1 MTATT
6 PLHRPAPR
14 RAFTLV
20 ELLVVIAIIGVLVSL
35 LLPAVQAAREAA
47 RRTQCVNNMKQF
59 GIAVHS
65 YHDAKKKLPSSVRP
79 FAASTIRAGA
89 FVLMLPYLER
99 SDLFD
104 QYDFNVTWSHVNNV
118 PISATRISSYE
129 CPSSPSVGGKDHNP
143 DGVTPSTPWAPLV
156 ANGDY
161 GASLGVHPGLVA
173 IGQALTPIV
182 PVQGSTSVSSTNERP
197 TNGFLPKNSALNF
210 GHVTDGL
217 SNTIAI
223 IESAGR
229 PFVYRRGA
237 QLDSDPGKHRV
248 NAGGWVR
255 PASDIL
261 FAGTNAAGDVS
272 PGQYVGRANGS
283 DQGIYSYGGTGYV
296 EEGWGT
302 EGNSQPYAFHN
313 GVLNL
318 TMGDGAVRSISTD
331 VNFGIFAALV
341 TRNGAGS
348 SGTPP
353 NVIYKEPI
361 LENVF

>member
-1 MTATT
+1 MNDS
-6 PLHRPAPR
+6 LPAAPPSR
-14 RAFTLV
+14 RGFTLV
-20 ELLVVIAIIGVLVSL
+20 ELLVVMAILGTLVAL

-47 RRTQCVNNMKQF
+47 RRSQCMNNMKQF
-59 GIAVHS
+59 GIAIHS

-99 SDLFD
+99 SDLYD
-104 QYDFNVTWSHVNNV
+104 QYDFNVTWSHPNNL
-118 PISATRISSYE
+118 PISSTRIATYE

-143 DGVTPSTPWAPLV
+143 DGVTPGTTWTPIV

-161 GASLGVHPGLVA
+161 GASVGVHPGLVA
-173 IGQALTPIV
+173 IGQALNPVV
-182 PVQGSTSVSSTNERP
+182 PVQGSFSLSSTPDKP

-217 SNTIAI
+217 SNTIAV

-229 PFVYRRGA
+229 PQVYRRGA
-237 QLDSDPGKHRV
+237 LVNPDPQQSRV

-255 PASDIL
+255 PASDII
-261 FAGTNAAGDVS
+261 FAGSNAAGDVT
-272 PGQYVGRANGS
+272 PGQYVGRTNGA
-283 DQGIYSYGGTGYV
+283 DIGQESYGSSGYP
-296 EEGWGT
+296 GWGT

-313 GVLNL
+313 GVINV
-318 TMGDGAVRSISTD
+318 TMGDGSVKSIATE

-341 TRNGAGS
+341 TRNGAGVA

-353 NVIYKEPI
+353 NVVYKEPLI
-361 LENVF
+361 ENVF